1 MWWRSLQDLIRRW
14 FLKGGT
20 AEIGWLAGRLGNAGE
35 RLAAK
40 HLRSLGLRILFRSY
54 RTPLGEIDL
63 IARDGNTV
71 VFVEVKTRR
80 GTWTGPPADAVDD
93 AKQKQ
98 LTRLAL
104 SFLKHYQLLNHR
116 ARFDVVAI
124 VWPKEN
130 VAPQIT
136 YYRAAFEARGEGQM
150 FS

>member
-1 MWWRSLQDLIRRW
+1 M
-14 FLKGGT
+14 
-20 AEIGWLAGRLGNAGE
+20 AGLLGDAGE
-35 RLAAK
+35 RLAAR
-40 HLRSLGLRILFRSY
+40 HVQGLGLRILFRRY

-63 IARDGNTV
+63 IARDGGTV

-93 AKQKQ
+93 AKQRQ

-104 SFLKHYQLLNHR
+104 SFLKRYRLLEHP

-124 VWPKEN
+124 VWPGDG
-130 VAPQIT
+130 VPPQIT
-136 YYRAAFEARGEGQM
+136 YYRGAFEARGEGQM